1 MTAPPD
7 VAFEDLARFPLP
19 SLEGAQDKDG
29 RGAVLIVAGGAQVP
43 GAGIL
48 TGVAAL
54 RAGAGK
60 LKMAAPRPAALAL
73 GLAVPEAAVIAT
85 PVTTAGEM
93 SATGAARALGAHAE
107 RADAVVVGPGMM
119 DPSGASK
126 LAVALI
132 AAAPGAAFVLDAA
145 ALTGVDLEGNDTKPL
160 QGRLVV
166 TPHAGE
172 MAKAIGRSKAAVL
185 DDPLGAAHEV
195 SRALQAIVV
204 MKGPTTHIVAPDGR
218 AWRHRDGVIGLGT
231 SGSGDVLAGI
241 IGGLLARGA
250 ASEVAAIWGVCVH
263 ARAGA
268 ILSRTQGTVGFLA
281 RELLSEVPHLLNS
294 VAAPGQ
300 LDRDR

>member
-1 MTAPPD
+1 MTEPRD
-7 VAFEDLARFPLP
+7 IAFEDLARFPLP

-29 RGAVLIVAGGAQVP
+29 RGAVLIVAGGARVP

-60 LKMAAPRPAALAL
+60 LQMAAPRPAALAL

-85 PVTTAGEM
+85 PATTAGEM
-93 SATGAARALGAHAE
+93 SAKGAARALRAHAE

-126 LAVALI
+126 LALALI
-132 AAAPGAAFVLDAA
+132 AAAPRAAFVLDAA
-145 ALTGVDLEGNDTKPL
+145 ALTGLDPQASETTSLE
-160 QGRLVV
+160 GRLVV

-172 MAKAIGRSKAAVL
+172 MAKLTGRSKTAVL
-185 DDPLGAAHEV
+185 DDPLGAAHDV
-195 SRALQAIVV
+195 SRALQGVVV

-218 AWRHRDGVIGLGT
+218 AWRHTDGVIGLGT

-241 IGGLLARGA
+241 IAGLLARGA
-250 ASEVAAIWGVCVH
+250 APVVAAIWGVCIH

-268 ILSRTQGTVGFLA
+268 ILSQTRGTVGLLA
-281 RELLSEVPHLLNS
+281 RELLREIPGLLNS
-294 VAAPGQ
+294 AAVRPA
-300 LDRDR
+300 